1 MMTTIIAYTLGLRL
15 LFSAI
20 YVACRVYTLYFSP
33 RQEPVS
39 VSEEVI
45 NQVKKRAKMKKTAP
59 KKKVA
64 TKTAK
69 KKTATKKPAVKS
81 TKQKAQRN
89 G

>member
-1 MMTTIIAYTLGLRL
+1 MMTTIIAYTLGLC
-15 LFSAI
+15 LFCSAFYI
-20 YVACRVYTLYFSP
+20 ACRVYAIYASSK
-33 RQEPVS
+33 REAAPVP
-39 VSEEVI
+39 EEMPV
-45 NQVKKRAKMKKTAP
+45 AP
-59 KKKVA
+59 KKKAAVKRIAPKNKVA